1 MPTSRMVLE
10 SMLVSIVTA
19 SKRGRS
25 IPSGTPALMSCTA
38 AFNIALPPKACTF
51 TSCTPFIAAADKT
64 APATV
69 FGMSWNFKSRKM
81 PGPSAAI
88 SLTPAGPAAVNS
100 WLPILN
106 KPTRSATCF
115 ANFTADDSES
125 KSSATIRLLRGW
137 ASKVTV
143 FATPATPGSVF
154 ARYVQQFQANLVHA
168 GVNQPDLSGYAVGY
182 INFASFLIG
191 TAVIDTY
198 QFKLAVPGV
207 HDPYYGTERQV
218 RMRRGQCL
226 AIESLAV
233 CRLLAIKTRPV
244 PAGLAYPSL
253 YRLCWLATMRNQ
265 RCLHGG
271 RDKEHQW
278 HPADC
283 SPNHEEWFFNSVVFL
298 LQTS

>member
-1 MPTSRMVLE
+1 MLVRMV
-10 SMLVSIVTA
+10 TA
-19 SKRGRS
+19 KRRGRS
-25 IPSGTPALMSCTA
+25 APIGTPALMACTA
-38 AFNIALPPKACTF
+38 ASSMALPPSACTL
-51 TSCTPFIAAADKT
+51 TSCTPAIAADEST

-69 FGMSWNFKSRKM
+69 LGMSWNFRSRKM
-81 PGPSAAI
+81 PVPSAAT
-88 SLTPAGPAAVNS
+88 SLTAAGPAAVKS

-106 KPTRSATCF
+106 IPTRSATCF

-168 GVNQPDLSGYAVGY
+168 GVNQPDLPGYAVGY

-198 QFKLAVPGV
+198 QFKLAVPWV
-207 HDPYYGTERQV
+207 HDPDDGTEWQV
-218 RMRRGQCL
+218 WVRRGQCL

-233 CRLLAIKTRPV
+233 CRFLA
-244 PAGLAYPSL
+244 
-253 YRLCWLATMRNQ
+253 
-265 RCLHGG
+265 
-271 RDKEHQW
+271 
-278 HPADC
+278 
-283 SPNHEEWFFNSVVFL
+283 
-298 LQTS
+298 